1 MSNQSLRPNE
11 RTRQVKV
18 GDVCVGGGAPVSVQS
33 MCTTP
38 TSDAAATLAQIE
50 DLAQA
55 GCEIIRVAVPNDAAL
70 DGFEAICA
78 ASPLPVVADIHFD
91 WKLAVES
98 VRRGA
103 AALRI
108 NPGNIGS
115 WERVDAVIDAAAEAG
130 VPIRIGVNAGSL
142 AAAVSERSD
151 LTLPEKLVLSC
162 EEFVRHFEQ
171 KGFFDIVLS
180 AKAHSVPVTIECYR
194 ELSRRLPQYP
204 LHVGVTE
211 AGTLY
216 QGTVKN
222 CVAVGALLA
231 DGIGDT
237 MRLSLTADPVEEV
250 KLAWEVLASLN
261 LRRQKP
267 ELVSCPT
274 CGRTQVDLIG
284 IASEVED
291 RLKDIRL
298 PISVAVMGC
307 VVNGPGEARD
317 ADIGIACG
325 KGRGSI
331 FIHGKPIRTVDE
343 ADLVDELMDEIARL
357 EQSKVS

>member
-1 MSNQSLRPNE
+1 MSESRRLPNAC
-11 RTRQVKV
+11 TRQVRV
-18 GDVCVGGGAPVSVQS
+18 GDVTIGGGAPVRVQS

-38 TSDAAATLAQIE
+38 TQDAAATLAQIE
-50 DLAQA
+50 ALSQA
-55 GCEIIRVAVPNDAAL
+55 GCEIIRVAVPDKGAL
-70 DGFEAICA
+70 EGFAAICA

-91 WKLAVES
+91 YRLAIGA

-103 AALRI
+103 AALRV

-115 WERVDAVIDAAAEAG
+115 WERVDAVIDAAGEAG

-142 AAAVSERSD
+142 AKAVSERDD
-151 LTLPEKLVLSC
+151 LSLTDKLVLSC
-162 EEFVRHFEQ
+162 EEFVRHFEDR
-171 KGFFDIVLS
+171 GFTDIVLS
-180 AKAHSVPVTIECYR
+180 AKAHSVPVTIAVYR
-194 ELSRRLPQYP
+194 ELSRRLPDYP

-250 KLAWEVLASLN
+250 KLAWEVLASLG
-261 LRRQKP
+261 LRRNKV

-274 CGRTQVDLIG
+274 CGRTQVDLI
-284 IASEVED
+284 AMAEEVER
-291 RLKDIRL
+291 RLASVRV
-298 PISVAVMGC
+298 PITVAVMGC
-307 VVNGPGEARD
+307 VVNGPGEAHD

-325 KGRGSI
+325 KGKGSI
-331 FIHGKPIRTVDE
+331 FIHGEPIRTVEEDR
-343 ADLVDELMDEIARL
+343 LVDELMAEIARIC
-357 EQSKVS
+357 QSGVS